1 LTVKLSS
8 PGYLV
13 LNQAYAPGWK
23 AWSRTS
29 PGEQW
34 QAVPIERANFVAS
47 ALPLPAGKHQLLIRY
62 QPASIRT
69 GALLSLTGFVLVL
82 LLVAGIRRRTG
93 QLQLGPATEG

>member
-1 LTVKLSS
+1 MKLSS

-13 LNQAYAPGWK
+13 LNQAYAPGWV

-47 ALPLPAGKHQLLIRY
+47 ALPLPAGEHQLLIRY
-62 QPASIRT
+62 QPASFRL
-69 GALLSLTGFVLVL
+69 GMLLGLAGFTLVL
-82 LLVAGIRRRTG
+82 LLVAPIRWRKG
-93 QLQLGPATEG
+93 QLQEGPSPGG